1 MIPSVFLPRR
11 PLATAKGLA
20 TAVLVA
26 PLFATATFTAPVS
39 ASSPSV
45 PPTPLT
51 SRSAPSP
58 AVNAAEEQPL
68 QLAYHQPSRLEEII
82 VTSTREGRL
91 RQHLPESVGV
101 LDQTALEQI
110 TPAHPAEALNRLAG
124 VHINHLGGEGH
135 MTAIRQPLTTGGVY
149 LFLEDGIPTRPTGF
163 FNHNGLYE
171 IDLSQAERIEVT
183 RGPGSALYG
192 SDAIGGLINSI
203 TRAPAPQRELT
214 ATLEAGEDDWYRALI
229 AASGPVGDRDRVGVQ
244 LNVTDNR
251 SFRDDARYERL
262 SLTARWDRDWSATVT
277 SKTVLAWSSIDQSG
291 VSALLERD
299 YRHRPASNYF
309 RAGVGRRDVESL
321 RLSTELA
328 WQPDEQTL
336 WTLTAFVRDN
346 RMTLMPFWMLSYDPN
361 LYTTDFTTFGL
372 MGKYRRQFDAL
383 RLEWIGG
390 VDVDYTPSTYRE
402 RRIVLEQRD
411 GLWTDYRRSG
421 RTNYHYDA
429 DQLALSPYTQLEWQP
444 VDGVRLSAGLRYDR
458 FRIDYDDRLA
468 AGVPEVGVFAP
479 QSFPSRHFRPDS
491 QRVTFDQWS
500 PKLGAVIDL
509 HPHHNL
515 YVNYRHAFR
524 APTAGQ
530 LFRGGAVPDT
540 THLEPVTAVSSEV
553 GVRGALTDWL
563 DYDLALYHMTVED
576 DIVSLIADGTRRTV
590 NSGETRHRGAEL
602 TLQAHF
608 SAHWSA
614 ALAWSYSEHEY
625 RDFAAVCGTATC
637 DFSGNAL
644 PRAPRDVGN
653 LNVAYT
659 GTHNRWRLELE
670 WEYLGRY
677 YTDEINSQRYS
688 GHDLWNLRGHYRLN
702 DQWELFGRVHNLTD
716 RRYATYVSNAVTS
729 PELEYRPGQPRT
741 ATVGVRFRL

>member
-1 MIPSVFLPRR
+1 MTPAASRQRLA
-11 PLATAKGLA
+11 LATGVGLA
-20 TAVLVA
+20 AVML
-26 PLFATATFTAPVS
+26 PV
-39 ASSPSV
+39 
-45 PPTPLT
+45 L
-51 SRSAPSP
+51 P
-58 AVNAAEEQPL
+58 AAADTIDAQL
-68 QLAYHQPSRLEEII
+68 RQLAYGHPSRLEEII

-110 TPAHPAEALNRLAG
+110 SPAHPAEALNRLAG
-124 VHINHLGGEGH
+124 VHINNLGGEGH

-192 SDAIGGLINSI
+192 SDAIGGIINSI
-203 TRAPAPQRELT
+203 TRAPGDERQLS

-229 AASGPVGDRDRVGVQ
+229 SASGPAGERDRVGIQ

-251 SFRDDARYERL
+251 SFRDDAQYERV
-262 SLTARWDRDWSATVT
+262 SLTARWDRDWTPTLT
-277 SKTVLAWSSIDQSG
+277 SKTVLAWSKIDQSG
-291 VSALLERD
+291 VSALFERD
-299 YRHRPASNYF
+299 YRNRPETNYF
-309 RAGVGRRDVESL
+309 RADVGRREVESL
-321 RLSTELA
+321 RLSTEVA
-328 WQPDEQTL
+328 WQPNEQDL

-346 RMTLMPFWMLSYDPN
+346 RMTLMPFWMLNYDPN
-361 LYTTDFTTFGL
+361 VYTTDFTTFGL
-372 MGKYRRQFDAL
+372 MGKYRRHFESL
-383 RLEWIGG
+383 NLEWISG
-390 VDVDYTPSTYRE
+390 VDMDYTPSTYRE
-402 RRIVLEQRD
+402 RRIVLEQRGD
-411 GLWTDYRRSG
+411 LRVGYQHSG
-421 RTNYHYDA
+421 RTNYHYHA
-429 DQLALSPYTQLEWQP
+429 DQLAISPYTQLEWQP
-444 VDGVRLSAGLRYDR
+444 VDSVRLTAGLRYDR
-458 FRIDYDDRLA
+458 FRIDYDDRLDA
-468 AGVPEVGVFAP
+468 SVPEVGVFPP
-479 QSFPSRHFRPDS
+479 QAFPSRHYRPDN

-509 HPHHNL
+509 HAHHNL
-515 YVNYRHAFR
+515 YANYRHAFR

-540 THLEPVTAVSSEV
+540 THLEPVTAVSTEI

-576 DIVSLIADGTRRTV
+576 DIVSLITDGTRRTV

-608 SAHWSA
+608 SEHWSA
-614 ALAWSYSEHEY
+614 ALAWSASEHEY
-625 RDFAAVCGTATC
+625 RDFADICGTATC

-644 PRAPRDVGN
+644 PRAPQDVGN
-653 LNVAYT
+653 VNVAYT
-659 GTHNRWRLELE
+659 GTDNRWRVELE

-677 YTDEINSQRYS
+677 YTDEANSQRYG
-688 GHDLWNLRGHYRLN
+688 GHDLFNLRGHYHLN
-702 DQWELFGRVHNLTD
+702 ERWELFGRVHNLTD
-716 RRYATYVSNAVTS
+716 RHYATYVSNAVTS
-729 PELEYRPGQPRT
+729 PDLEYRPGQPRT